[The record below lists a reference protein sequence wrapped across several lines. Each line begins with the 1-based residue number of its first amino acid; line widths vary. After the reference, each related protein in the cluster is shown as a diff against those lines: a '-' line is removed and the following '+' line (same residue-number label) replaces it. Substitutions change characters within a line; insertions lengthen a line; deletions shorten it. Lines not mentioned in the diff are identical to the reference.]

1 MQQIISELY
10 QQTSTQSIL
19 TKISWFMIIVGL
31 LYILD
36 YISIHQFDDKNLK
49 YLLKMLTP
57 LTLAICIGAYTW
69 YDNYQSLVKV
79 KDPNIENFKIKKER
93 NTLHFV
99 SKNQNLKNADF
110 NIVAENEE
118 YLYLKYD
125 EKIIEIKKDE
135 LKLNN

>member
-31 LYILD
+31 IYIVD
-36 YISIHQFDDKNLK
+36 YISIHQFDDKNWK

-57 LTLAICIGAYTW
+57 ITLAVCIAAYTW
-69 YDNYQSLVKV
+69 YDNYQSLVKI
-79 KDPNIENFKIKKER
+79 KDPNIENFQIKKEG

-110 NIVAENEE
+110 NIIAENEE

-125 EKIIEIKKDE
+125 KKIIEIKKDE